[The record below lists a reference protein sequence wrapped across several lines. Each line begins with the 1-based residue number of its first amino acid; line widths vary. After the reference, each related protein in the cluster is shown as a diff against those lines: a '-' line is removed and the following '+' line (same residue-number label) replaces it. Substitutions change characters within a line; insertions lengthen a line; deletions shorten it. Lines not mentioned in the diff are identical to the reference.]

1 MYFHYIYLYNFYIYI
16 DLKCM
21 YIYIY
26 TYSLLITIYFLKV
39 MNDQQGVF
47 FPYAPMWYEGKPYGL
62 SLLTLSPVNIVKP
75 FTPSSWTFT
84 LAKNIAI
91 VGVLLLGN
99 LLMIRL
105 IRSENKIFRFV
116 LNQSQK
122 RQTKRLTEIKLF
134 TWCLSLLLIS
144 YCFGSNLQCTLLLV
158 SHEEYYP
165 EFFLPDSVIA
175 LMTEVL
181 MFIIFIGQYPLIY
194 SKLSKYLND
203 TSNNHQQT
211 SPRWRRVIRCHA
223 ISLGWVGPFYS
234 IQLFGVAIVYLGILF
249 INSPLETLTYTFWYI
264 FLLAAIV
271 VILHEVYLMLRHPK
285 NCCICG
291 NYATI
296 FFCIALV
303 FIYSGLSLYV
313 IALLRRYRDVSPLF
327 DSTKLMEYV
336 ISTLLVAGLG
346 YFGKRKVKGWYEAG
360 DNNEDE
366 RRKDEDVNMLPY

>member
-1 MYFHYIYLYNFYIYI
+1 M
-16 DLKCM
+16 
-21 YIYIY
+21 
-26 TYSLLITIYFLKV
+26 YFLKI
-39 MNDQQGVF
+39 MNDQKGVF
-47 FPYAPMWYEGKPYGL
+47 FQYAPKWYEGKPYGL
-62 SLLTLSPVNIVKP
+62 SLYTLLPLNIKHFIP
-75 FTPSSWTFT
+75 PSWTCT

-105 IRSENKIFRFV
+105 IRSENKIFIFV

-122 RQTKRLTEIKLF
+122 RKTKRLTEIKLF

-144 YCFGSNLQCTLLLV
+144 YYFGSNLQCTLLLV

-165 EFFLPDSVIA
+165 EFFLPDCVIA
-175 LMTEVL
+175 LMIVVL

-194 SKLSKYLND
+194 RIMGKYLND
-203 TSNNHQQT
+203 TSNNQQQI
-211 SPRWRRVIRCHA
+211 SQRWRRVIRCHA
-223 ISLGWVGPFYS
+223 VSLGWAGPFYS
-234 IQLFGVAIVYLGILF
+234 IQVFGVVIVYFVIYF
-249 INSPLETLTYTFWYI
+249 IDSPLETVTSTLWYI

-271 VILHEVYLMLRHPK
+271 VILHEVCLMLRHPE
-285 NCCICG
+285 NCCICS

-296 FFCIALV
+296 FFCIAIV

-327 DSTKLMEYV
+327 DGTKLMEYV

-346 YFGKRKVKGWYEAG
+346 YFGKRKVKDWYEAG

-366 RRKDEDVNMLPY
+366 RREGEDVNMLPY

>member
-1 MYFHYIYLYNFYIYI
+1 
-16 DLKCM
+16 
-21 YIYIY
+21 
-26 TYSLLITIYFLKV
+26 

-47 FPYAPMWYEGKPYGL
+47 FSYVPMWYEGKPYGL
-62 SLLTLSPVNIVKP
+62 SLYTLSPVNIEKP
-75 FTPSSWTFT
+75 FAPSSWTFT

-99 LLMIRL
+99 LLMIRF
-105 IRSENKIFRFV
+105 IRSENKIFSFV

-144 YCFGSNLQCTLLLV
+144 YYFGSNLQCTLLLM

-165 EFFLPDSVIA
+165 EIFLPDSVIA
-175 LMTEVL
+175 LMIEIL

-194 SKLSKYLND
+194 RKIGKYLND
-203 TSNNHQQT
+203 TSNNQQQI

-223 ISLGWVGPFYS
+223 VSLGWAGPLYS
-234 IQLFGVAIVYLGILF
+234 IQVIGVVIVYLGMKF
-249 INSPLETLTYTFWYI
+249 IDSPLETITYTFWFI
-264 FLLAAIV
+264 LLLAAIV

-285 NCCICG
+285 NCCICS
-291 NYATI
+291 NYVTI

-303 FIYSGLSLYV
+303 FIYTGLSLYA
-313 IALLRRYRDVSPLF
+313 IAILRRYRDISSVPLF

-346 YFGKRKVKGWYEAG
+346 YFGKRKMKDWYEAG
-360 DNNEDE
+360 NNNEDE
-366 RRKDEDVNMLPY
+366 RREDEDVNMLPY

>member
-1 MYFHYIYLYNFYIYI
+1 
-16 DLKCM
+16 
-21 YIYIY
+21 
-26 TYSLLITIYFLKV
+26 

-47 FPYAPMWYEGKPYGL
+47 FRYAPMWYEGKPYGI
-62 SLLTLSPVNIVKP
+62 SLATLSPVNILKV
-75 FTPSSWTFT
+75 PSSWTFT

-105 IRSENKIFRFV
+105 IRSENKIFIFV

-122 RQTKRLTEIKLF
+122 RKTKRLTEIKLF

-144 YCFGSNLQCTLLLV
+144 YYFGSNLQCTLLLV

-165 EFFLPDSVIA
+165 EFFLPDCVIA
-175 LMTEVL
+175 LMIVVL

-194 SKLSKYLND
+194 RKISIYLYD
-203 TSNNHQQT
+203 TSNNQQQI
-211 SPRWRRVIRCHA
+211 SSRWRRVIRCHA
-223 ISLGWVGPFYS
+223 VSLGWVGPLYGF
-234 IQLFGVAIVYLGILF
+234 QVFGVAIVYLGIFF
-249 INSPLETLTYTFWYI
+249 IDSPLETVTFTFWFI
-264 FLLAAIV
+264 LLLAAIV

-285 NCCICG
+285 NCCICS

-296 FFCIALV
+296 FFCIAIM
-303 FIYSGLSLYV
+303 FIYTGFSLYV
-313 IALLRRYRDVSPLF
+313 IALLRHYRDVSSVSLF

-336 ISTLLVAGLG
+336 ISTLLVAVLG
-346 YFGKRKVKGWYEAG
+346 YFGKRKVKDWYEAG

-366 RRKDEDVNMLPY
+366 RREDEDVNMLPY

>member
-1 MYFHYIYLYNFYIYI
+1 
-16 DLKCM
+16 
-21 YIYIY
+21 
-26 TYSLLITIYFLKV
+26 

-47 FPYAPMWYEGKPYGL
+47 FRYAPMWYEGKPYGL
-62 SLLTLSPVNIVKP
+62 SLYTLSPANILKH
-75 FTPSSWTFT
+75 FNPSSWTFT
-84 LAKNIAI
+84 LAKNVVI

-105 IRSENKIFRFV
+105 IRSENKIFIFV

-134 TWCLSLLLIS
+134 TWCLSLILIS
-144 YCFGSNLQCTLLLV
+144 CFFGSSLKCTLLLV

-165 EFFLPDSVIA
+165 EFFLPDCVIA
-175 LMTEVL
+175 LLIVVL
-181 MFIIFIGQYPLIY
+181 MFINFIGQYPLIY
-194 SKLSKYLND
+194 RKINKYLND
-203 TSNNHQQT
+203 TSNNQQQI

-223 ISLGWVGPFYS
+223 VSLGWAGPLYS
-234 IQLFGVAIVYLGILF
+234 IQVFGVTIVYLGIF
-249 INSPLETLTYTFWYI
+249 IINSPLETITYTFWYI
-264 FLLAAIV
+264 LLLAAIV

-303 FIYSGLSLYV
+303 FIYTGLSLYV
-313 IALLRRYRDVSPLF
+313 TALLRRYKDVSPLF

-346 YFGKRKVKGWYEAG
+346 YFGKRKMKGWYEAG

-366 RRKDEDVNMLPY
+366 RREDEDVNMLPY